1 MLGQVRYGAEYS
13 IDNYQGLSDLSTVLQ
28 CRKYRQNHYHRRIEH
43 HLVSRIMI
51 IELNVLTPQRGLL

>member
-1 MLGQVRYGAEYS
+1 VCFGEDSHSM
-13 IDNYQGLSDLSTVLQ
+13 SDLSTVLQ

-51 IELNVLTPQRGLL
+51 IEFNVLTPQRGLL